1 MKNNKHTIGLV
12 DDHVILR
19 NALADLINTIP
30 GYHVILQASNGA
42 EMLQLLNKKKHPEII
57 MLDINMPGM
66 DGFETCISLTQKYP
80 RIKVLAFS
88 MHSEEAMILK
98 MIRSGAMGYLLK
110 SAGATEMSAAF
121 EALLNNQFYLS
132 EGISEILLQGMQSTP
147 PEEDVDLNE
156 KETEFLKLICLE
168 LSHKEIGIRM
178 HLSKRTVDYY
188 RDALFRKLN
197 TKTRVGLVKYAIK
210 KNLI

>member
-1 MKNNKHTIGLV
+1 MKNSKHTIGLV

-19 NALADLINTIP
+19 SALADLINTIP

-42 EMLQLLNKKKHPEII
+42 EMMQLLSKKKQPEII
-57 MLDINMPGM
+57 MLDINMPKM

-80 RIKVLAFS
+80 RIKILAFS
-88 MHSEEAMILK
+88 MHSEEAVILK

-110 SAGATEMSAAF
+110 SADATEMSLAF
-121 EALLNNQFYLS
+121 EALLDNQHYLS
-132 EGISEILLQGMQSTP
+132 DGISKILLQGLQSEP
-147 PEEDVDLNE
+147 PAEDVELNE

-168 LSHKEIGIRM
+168 LSHKEIGTRM
-178 HLSKRTVDYY
+178 RLSKRTVDYY

-197 TKTRVGLVKYAIK
+197 TNTRVGLVKYAIK

>member
-1 MKNNKHTIGLV
+1 MKNNTHTIALV

-19 NALADLINTIP
+19 SALADLINTIP

-42 EMLQLLNKKKHPEII
+42 EMMQLLSKKKQPEII
-57 MLDINMPGM
+57 MLDINMPKM
-66 DGFETCISLTQKYP
+66 DGFETCILLTQKYP
-80 RIKVLAFS
+80 RIKILAFS

-110 SAGATEMSAAF
+110 SADAAEMSTAF
-121 EALLNNQFYLS
+121 KALLNNQHYLS
-132 EGISEILLQGMQSTP
+132 EGISKILLQGLQSMP
-147 PEEDVDLNE
+147 PEEEVELNE

-168 LSHKEIGIRM
+168 LSHKEIGAKM

-197 TKTRVGLVKYAIK
+197 TNTRVGLVKYAIK
-210 KNLI
+210 KNLV